1 MKTSYPVLL
10 CQLFAGTLAGAGLAA
25 ESMVSPDMM
34 ETIVVTAGR
43 SPESIKEVSSHITV
57 IDQEELQQSTSRNVG
72 DLLAEKGLGHVQKYP
87 GNLTSVGIRG
97 FRSDTHGNDLQG
109 HVLILLD
116 GRRAGTG
123 NVAKL
128 LTKNVERLEIIRG
141 PGAVQ
146 YGSAG
151 MGGVVNIITRQ
162 GQNNSAFV
170 ETGIGSYGAAEGSI
184 GATIKEKGF
193 DFAGSSTY
201 GTRDDYDTGSGQR
214 YDNTGI
220 DYETGLSANT
230 GYSFSDRHR
239 IGIIVTSFKTD
250 DAGNPGYFSAV
261 DLDDTTNK
269 ENYSVDTNYTGGSTS
284 GTYQWM
290 TRYFFGQDENSWLE
304 PTASDPSGWD
314 SGMISSNTTDQQGAQ
329 AQLTGTFGSS
339 TLTGGFD
346 WLDYEVENS
355 WTPRETSYTNPAVFL
370 LGKITFLEDQL
381 AANVGLRYD
390 WYTVEVSEP
399 AGRDEDQNRL
409 TPKIGLAWT
418 VMEGVKLRAQYA
430 EGFMMPSADQL
441 AADFTSFGT
450 RVVGNSDLDA
460 EKSTTYEGGID
471 FSRNGLNTALTWFS
485 TDFKD
490 KITPVYLAD
499 GAQSWQNIGEATIS
513 GLETELSYD
522 LGVPLAWAWELRP
535 YVNLTYLTQY
545 EDEETGDDL
554 QYISDTTL
562 AGGIVTSNGA
572 GTFCRLNVTYTGSQ
586 DVQDWESGSYPA
598 QVVQLDSV
606 TVADLTAAYRFLET
620 ENYGTFTV
628 RGEITNLFDEDYAY
642 VKGYPMPGRGFFV
655 NLRWD
660 Y

>member
-10 CQLFAGTLAGAGLAA
+10 CQLFAATLAGAVLAA
-25 ESMVSPDMM
+25 ESMPSPDMM

-43 SPESIKEVSSHITV
+43 SPESIKNVSSHITV

-72 DLLAEKGLGHVQKYP
+72 DLLAEKGLGHIRKYP

-116 GRRAGTG
+116 SRRAGTG

-162 GQNNSAFV
+162 GQHNSAFIESGV
-170 ETGIGSYGAAEGSI
+170 GSYGAVEGSI

-214 YDNTGI
+214 YDNTGL
-220 DYETGLSANT
+220 DYETGISANT
-230 GYSFSDRHR
+230 GYSFSEHHR
-239 IGIIVTSFKTD
+239 IGIIVTSFQTD
-250 DAGNPGYFSAV
+250 EAGNPGYFSAV
-261 DLDDTTNK
+261 DRDDSTNK
-269 ENYSVDTNYTGGSTS
+269 ENYSVDTNYSGGSTS

-290 TRYFFGQDENSWLE
+290 TRYFFGRDENSWLD
-304 PTASDPSGWD
+304 PIASDPSGWD
-314 SGMISSNTTDQQGAQ
+314 SGMTSSNTTDQQGAQ
-329 AQLTGTFGSS
+329 AQLTGTFGST

-355 WTPRETSYTNPAVFL
+355 WTPRETRYTNPAVFL
-370 LGKITFLEDQL
+370 LGKMAFFEDQL

-390 WYTVEVSEP
+390 WYHVEVSEP
-399 AGRDEDQNRL
+399 AGRDEDQKRL

-430 EGFMMPSADQL
+430 EGFMMPSAGQL
-441 AADFTSFGT
+441 AADFTSFGS
-450 RVVGNSDLDA
+450 RVVGNPDLDA

-471 FSRNGLNTALTWFS
+471 FSRKGLNTSLTWFS

-490 KITPVYLAD
+490 KIATAYLAD
-499 GAQSWQNIGEATIS
+499 GSQSWENIGEATIS
-513 GLETELSYD
+513 GFETELSYD
-522 LGVPLAWAWELRP
+522 LGVPLSLNWELRP
-535 YVNLTYLTQY
+535 YINLTYLTQY

-554 QYISDTTL
+554 QYISDTNL
-562 AGGIVTSNGA
+562 GGGIVTSNGA
-572 GTFCRLNVTYTGSQ
+572 GTFCRLNITYTGSQ
-586 DVQDWESGSYPA
+586 DVPDWESGSYPA
-598 QVVQLDSV
+598 QVVELDSV

-620 ENYGTFTV
+620 ERYGTFTV
-628 RGEITNLFDEDYAY
+628 RGEITNLFNENYAY